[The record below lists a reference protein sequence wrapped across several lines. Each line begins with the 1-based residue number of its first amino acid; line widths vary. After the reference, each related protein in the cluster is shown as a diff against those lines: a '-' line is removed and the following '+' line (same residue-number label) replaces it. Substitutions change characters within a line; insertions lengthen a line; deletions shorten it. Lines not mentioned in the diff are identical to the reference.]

1 MRHVLAGIVLLSLAL
16 TASAC
21 QLFSPISDPSSVGCT
36 QAEENECR
44 VVAAALIVKA
54 ANVTI
59 GQELD
64 RGTITTA
71 EAVRLR
77 SITRRAED
85 ALAEVRKY
93 LPLED
98 ATFDQR
104 LAALEGV
111 LLELLTEQIL
121 SPGV

>member
-1 MRHVLAGIVLLSLAL
+1 MRHVLAGILLLSLAL

-21 QLFSPISDPSSVGCT
+21 QLFSPIADPSSVGCT
-36 QAEENECR
+36 KAEESECR

-59 GQELD
+59 GQEMD
-64 RGTITTA
+64 RGTITPA
-71 EAVRLR
+71 EALRLR

-104 LAALEGV
+104 LEALEGV